1 MLIKVG
7 RIHGLKIYV
16 MVNVKMGNTCL
27 DTVLSVTDLIR
38 VRARNF
44 ISFSLI
50 KPRNPDTNSK

>member
-50 KPRNPDTNSK
+50 ETQKA